1 MPRQPRL
8 DAPGALH
15 HVMGRG
21 IERTNIFRIDRDR
34 DDFLNR
40 LANQCMDGNLIVY
53 ATSIYWFGPVV
64 SLFPGV

>member
-1 MPRQPRL
+1 MPRQPTL

-34 DDFLNR
+34 DNFLNR
-40 LANQCMDGNLIVY
+40 LANQCMDGNLIDERDVGSK
-53 ATSIYWFGPVV
+53 TT
-64 SLFPGV
+64 